1 MPDRPRVFVTRNLPG
16 DALGLL
22 RQTCDVA
29 VWPDELPPPPD
40 DLRGEA
46 AAAHGLLTLLTD
58 RIDGGLLA
66 AAPDLVAVSNMATG
80 YDNIDVADASR
91 RLVLVSRTPGVLTET
106 SADLA
111 FGLLLAAARRIA
123 EGDRYVRAGNWRTWG
138 PETMLGPDVHGATL
152 GIIGLG
158 RIGAA
163 VARRAVG
170 FGMRILYHGRS
181 RNTRAEK
188 DLGAAY
194 ADLDTLLAQSDFVSI
209 HAALTDDT
217 RGLIGA
223 RQLGLMKPSAILI
236 NTARGPLVDQDA
248 LYEALRSGAI
258 AGAALDVTDPEPL
271 PADSP
276 LLALDNVVITPHIA
290 SASIA
295 TRSEMARLAAE
306 NLLSS
311 LAGDVNDNVVN
322 PEIAGDWRSRIS
334 DRLPSL

>member
-1 MPDRPRVFVTRNLPG
+1 MPNRPRVFVTRNLPG
-16 DALGLL
+16 DALSLL
-22 RQTCDVA
+22 RETCEVA

-40 DLRGEA
+40 DLRREA
-46 AAAHGLLTLLTD
+46 ATAHGLLTLLTD
-58 RIDGGLLA
+58 RIDAGLLA
-66 AAPDLVAVSNMATG
+66 AAPQLVAVSNMATG
-80 YDNIDVADASR
+80 YDNVDVAEASR

-138 PETMLGPDVHGATL
+138 PEIMLGPDVNGATL

-158 RIGAA
+158 RIGEA
-163 VARRAVG
+163 VARRATG
-170 FGMRILYHGRS
+170 FGMRILYYGRS
-181 RNTRAEK
+181 RKTRAEK
-188 DLGAAY
+188 NLGAAY

-217 RGLIGA
+217 RGLIGT
-223 RQLGLMKPSAILI
+223 RQLGLMKPGAILI
-236 NTARGPLVDQDA
+236 NSARGPLVDQDA

-258 AGAALDVTDPEPL
+258 AGAALDVTDPEPQ

-306 NLLSS
+306 NLLAS

-334 DRLPSL
+334 GRLRSL

>member
-16 DALGLL
+16 AALDRL
-22 RQTCDVA
+22 RQTCEVA
-29 VWPDELPPPPD
+29 VWPGELPPPAD
-40 DLRGEA
+40 DLRREA
-46 AAAHGLLTLLTD
+46 APAHGLLTLLTD
-58 RIDGGLLA
+58 RIDDGLLE
-66 AAPDLVAVSNMATG
+66 AAPKLVAVSNMATG
-80 YDNIDVADASR
+80 YDNVDMTAAGR

-123 EGDRYVRAGNWRTWG
+123 EGDRYVRAGRWRTWG
-138 PETMLGPDVHGATL
+138 PEIMLGHDVHGATL

-163 VARRAVG
+163 VARRAAG
-170 FGMRILYHGRS
+170 FGMRVLYYGRN
-181 RNTRAEK
+181 RKPETEK
-188 DLGAAY
+188 DLGVVY
-194 ADLDTLLAQSDFVSI
+194 ADLDTLLARSDFVSI
-209 HAALTDDT
+209 HAALTEDT

-223 RQLGLMKPSAILI
+223 RQLVLMKPTAILI

-248 LYEALRSGAI
+248 LHEALVSGAI

-271 PADSP
+271 PAESP
-276 LLALDNVVITPHIA
+276 LLRLDNVVVTPHIA

-306 NLLSS
+306 NLLAS
-311 LAGDVNDNVVN
+311 LAGDVNDNAVN
-322 PEIAGDWRSRIS
+322 PEIADDWRAARAE
-334 DRLPSL
+334 RLRS

>member
-16 DALGLL
+16 DAIALL

-29 VWPDELPPPPD
+29 VWPDELPPSPG
-40 DLRGEA
+40 DLRREA

-58 RIDGGLLA
+58 RIDDSLLA
-66 AAPDLVAVSNMATG
+66 AAPRLVAVSNMATG

-91 RLVLVSRTPGVLTET
+91 HLVLVSRTPGVLTET

-138 PETMLGPDVHGATL
+138 PEIMLGPDVHGATL

-158 RIGAA
+158 RIGQA
-163 VARRAVG
+163 VARRAAG
-170 FGMRILYHGRS
+170 FGMRILYYGRS
-181 RNTRAEK
+181 RKPQAES

-209 HAALTDDT
+209 HAALTADT

-223 RQLGLMKPSAILI
+223 RQFALMKPSAILV

-248 LYEALRSGAI
+248 LYEALRAGAI
-258 AGAALDVTDPEPL
+258 AGAALDVTEPEPL

-276 LLALDNVVITPHIA
+276 LLTLDNVVITPHIA

-306 NLLSS
+306 NLLAS
-311 LAGDVNDNVVN
+311 LAGDVSDNAVN
-322 PEIAGDWRSRIS
+322 PEIAGDWRAAAAG
-334 DRLPSL
+334 RLGV

>member
-1 MPDRPRVFVTRNLPG
+1 MRDRPRVFVTRNLPG

-22 RQTCDVA
+22 RQACEVA
-29 VWPDELPPPPD
+29 VWAGELPPPPD
-40 DLRGEA
+40 DLRREA

-58 RIDGGLLA
+58 RVDDDLLA
-66 AAPDLVAVSNMATG
+66 AAPKLVAVSNMATG
-80 YDNIDVADASR
+80 YDNIDVAAAGR

-106 SADLA
+106 TADLA

-123 EGDRYVRAGNWRTWG
+123 EGDRYVRAGRWRTWG
-138 PETMLGPDVHGATL
+138 PEIMLGPDVHGATL

-158 RIGAA
+158 RIGTA
-163 VARRAVG
+163 VARRAAG

-181 RNTRAEK
+181 RKPQAEK
-188 DLGAAY
+188 DLGASY
-194 ADLDTLLAQSDFVSI
+194 ADLETLLRESDFVSI
-209 HAALTDDT
+209 HAALTEDT

-223 RQLGLMKPSAILI
+223 RQLGLMKAEAVLV
-236 NTARGPLVDQDA
+236 NTARGPIVDQDA

-258 AGAALDVTDPEPL
+258 AGAALDVTEPEPL

-290 SASIA
+290 SASVA

-306 NLLSS
+306 NLLAS
-311 LAGDVNDNVVN
+311 LAGEVNDNAVN
-322 PEIAGDWRSRIS
+322 PEIAAGWRVAAAG
-334 DRLPSL
+334 RLGA

>member
-16 DALGLL
+16 NALSLL

-29 VWPDELPPPPD
+29 VWPHELPPPPD
-40 DLRGEA
+40 DLRREA

-66 AAPDLVAVSNMATG
+66 AATKLVAVSNMATG
-80 YDNIDVADASR
+80 YDNVDIADASR
-91 RLVLVSRTPGVLTET
+91 RLILVSRTPGVLTET

-123 EGDRYVRAGNWRTWG
+123 EADRYVRAGNWRTWG
-138 PETMLGPDVHGATL
+138 PEIMLGPDVHGATL

-163 VARRAVG
+163 VARRAAG

-181 RNTRAEK
+181 RKIREEK

-194 ADLDTLLAQSDFVSI
+194 ADLDTLLARSDFVSI
-209 HAALTDDT
+209 HAALTEDT

-236 NTARGPLVDQDA
+236 NTARGALVDQNA

-258 AGAALDVTDPEPL
+258 AGAALDVTEPEPL
-271 PADSP
+271 SADSP
-276 LLALDNVVITPHIA
+276 LLALDNIVITPHIA

-295 TRSEMARLAAE
+295 TRSEMARLAAA

-311 LAGDVNDNVVN
+311 LAGRVNDNVVN

-334 DRLPSL
+334 GRLRSL

>member
-29 VWPDELPPPPD
+29 VWPDELPPPPG
-40 DLRGEA
+40 DLRREA

-58 RIDGGLLA
+58 RIDDALLA
-66 AAPDLVAVSNMATG
+66 AAPKLVAVSNMATG

-106 SADLA
+106 TADLA

-138 PETMLGPDVHGATL
+138 PEIMLGPDVHGATL

-163 VARRAVG
+163 VARRAAG

-181 RNTRAEK
+181 RKPQAEK

-194 ADLDTLLAQSDFVSI
+194 ADLDTLLRESDFVSI

-223 RQLGLMKPSAILI
+223 RQFGLMKPSAILI

-248 LYEALRSGAI
+248 LYQAVRSGAI

-306 NLLSS
+306 NLLAS

-334 DRLPSL
+334 GRLPSL

>member
-1 MPDRPRVFVTRNLPG
+1 MPDRPRIFVTRNLPG

-40 DLRGEA
+40 DLRREA

-58 RIDGGLLA
+58 RIDAGLFA
-66 AAPDLVAVSNMATG
+66 AAPKLVAVSNMATG
-80 YDNIDVADASR
+80 YDNVDIAAASR

-138 PETMLGPDVHGATL
+138 PEIMLGPDVHGATL

-163 VARRAVG
+163 VARRAAG
-170 FGMRILYHGRS
+170 FGMRILYHGRN

-188 DLGAAY
+188 DLGAVY
-194 ADLDTLLAQSDFVSI
+194 ADLGTLLAQSDFVSI
-209 HAALTDDT
+209 HASLTEDT

-236 NTARGPLVDQDA
+236 NTARGALVEQDA

-276 LLALDNVVITPHIA
+276 LFALDNIVITPHIA

-295 TRSEMARLAAE
+295 TRSEMARLAAA

-311 LAGDVNDNVVN
+311 LAGKVNHNVVN

-334 DRLPSL
+334 GRLPSL

>member
-1 MPDRPRVFVTRNLPG
+1 M
-16 DALGLL
+16 A
-22 RQTCDVA
+22 
-29 VWPDELPPPPD
+29 E
-40 DLRGEA
+40 DLRRGA

-58 RIDGGLLA
+58 RIDDGLLE
-66 AAPDLVAVSNMATG
+66 AAPKLVAVSNMATG
-80 YDNIDVADASR
+80 YDNVDIAAAGR

-138 PETMLGPDVHGATL
+138 PEIMLGPDVHGAAL

-158 RIGAA
+158 RIGTA
-163 VARRAVG
+163 VARRAAG
-170 FGMRILYHGRS
+170 FGMRVLYHGRN
-181 RNTRAEK
+181 RKPEAEK
-188 DLGAAY
+188 DLGVVY
-194 ADLDTLLAQSDFVSI
+194 ADLDTLLARSDFVSI

-223 RQLGLMKPSAILI
+223 GQLGLMKPTAILI

-248 LYEALRSGAI
+248 LYEALRSAAI

-276 LLALDNVVITPHIA
+276 LLSLDNVVITPHIA
-290 SASIA
+290 SASVA

-306 NLLSS
+306 NLLAS
-311 LAGDVNDNVVN
+311 LAGDVNDNAVN
-322 PEIAGDWRSRIS
+322 PEIAGDWRAARSE
-334 DRLPSL
+334 RLRG

>member
-22 RQTCDVA
+22 RQTCDIA
-29 VWPDELPPPPD
+29 VWPGELPPPPG
-40 DLRGEA
+40 DLRREA

-58 RIDGGLLA
+58 RIDDALLA
-66 AAPDLVAVSNMATG
+66 AAPKLIAVSNMATG
-80 YDNIDVADASR
+80 FDNIDVAAAGR

-138 PETMLGPDVHGATL
+138 PEIMLGPDVHGATL

-163 VARRAVG
+163 VARRAAG
-170 FGMRILYHGRS
+170 FGMRVLYHGRS
-181 RNTRAEK
+181 RKPQAEK
-188 DLGAAY
+188 DLGASY
-194 ADLDTLLAQSDFVSI
+194 ADLDTLLARSDFVSI
-209 HAALTDDT
+209 HAALSDET

-223 RQLGLMKPSAILI
+223 RQLALMKPGAILV

-271 PADSP
+271 PADS
-276 LLALDNVVITPHIA
+276 LLLTLGNVVITPHIA
-290 SASIA
+290 SASTA
-295 TRSEMARLAAE
+295 TRSEMARLAVA
-306 NLLSS
+306 NLLTS
-311 LAGDVNDNVVN
+311 LAGDVNENVVN
-322 PEIAGDWRSRIS
+322 AEIAEDWRGAAAG
-334 DRLPSL
+334 RLGA

>member
-1 MPDRPRVFVTRNLPG
+1 MPDRPRIFVTRNLPG
-16 DALGLL
+16 DAIDRL

-29 VWPDELPPPPD
+29 VWPDELPPPPG
-40 DLRGEA
+40 DLRREA

-58 RIDGGLLA
+58 RIDASLLA
-66 AAPDLVAVSNMATG
+66 AAPNLVAVSNMATG
-80 YDNIDVADASR
+80 YDNVDIAEASR

-138 PETMLGPDVHGATL
+138 PEIMLGPDVHGATL

-163 VARRAVG
+163 VARRAAG

-181 RNTRAEK
+181 RNTRAAK

-194 ADLDTLLAQSDFVSI
+194 ADLDTLLTQSDFVSI
-209 HAALTDDT
+209 HAALTEDT

-223 RQLGLMKPSAILI
+223 RQFGLMKPGSILI
-236 NTARGPLVDQDA
+236 NTARGPIVEQDA

-271 PADSP
+271 SADSP

-290 SASIA
+290 SASNA

-311 LAGDVNDNVVN
+311 LAGGVNDNAVN
-322 PEIAGDWRSRIS
+322 PEIADDWRAAAAA
-334 DRLPSL
+334 RLRT

>member
-1 MPDRPRVFVTRNLPG
+1 MPDRPRIFVTRNLPG

-29 VWPDELPPPPD
+29 VWPDELPPPPG
-40 DLRGEA
+40 DLRREA

-58 RIDGGLLA
+58 RIDAGLLA
-66 AAPDLVAVSNMATG
+66 AAPKLVAVSNMATG
-80 YDNIDVADASR
+80 YDNVDIAEASR
-91 RLVLVSRTPGVLTET
+91 RLILVSRTPGVLTET

-123 EGDRYVRAGNWRTWG
+123 EGDRYVRAGKWRTWG
-138 PETMLGPDVHGATL
+138 PEIMLGPDVHGATL

-163 VARRAVG
+163 VARRAAG
-170 FGMRILYHGRS
+170 FGMRILYHGRN
-181 RNTRAEK
+181 RNARAEK
-188 DLGAAY
+188 DLGVAY
-194 ADLDTLLAQSDFVSI
+194 AGLDTLLAQSDFVSI
-209 HAALTDDT
+209 HAALTEET

-223 RQLGLMKPSAILI
+223 RQLGLMKPGAILI

-276 LLALDNVVITPHIA
+276 LLALDNVVITPHTA

-306 NLLSS
+306 NLLAS

-322 PEIAGDWRSRIS
+322 PEIAAGWRSRIS
-334 DRLPSL
+334 GRLLSL

>member
-22 RQTCDVA
+22 RQTCEVA
-29 VWPDELPPPPD
+29 VWPDQLPPSPD
-40 DLRGEA
+40 DLRREA
-46 AAAHGLLTLLTD
+46 ATTHGLLTLLTD
-58 RIDGGLLA
+58 HIDATLLA
-66 AAPDLVAVSNMATG
+66 AAPNLIAVSNMATG

-138 PETMLGPDVHGATL
+138 PEIMLGPDVHGATL

-163 VARRAVG
+163 VARRAAG
-170 FGMRILYHGRS
+170 FGMRVLYHGRS
-181 RNTRAEK
+181 RNTQAEK
-188 DLGAAY
+188 EVGAAY
-194 ADLDTLLAQSDFVSI
+194 ADLDALLAQSDFVSI

-217 RGLIGA
+217 RGLIAA
-223 RQLGLMKPSAILI
+223 RQFGLMKPSAILI
-236 NTARGPLVDQDA
+236 NTARGPLVDHDA
-248 LYEALRSGAI
+248 LYEALRSGEI

-295 TRSEMARLAAE
+295 TRSEMARLAAD
-306 NLLSS
+306 NLLTS
-311 LAGDVNDNVVN
+311 LAGAVNDNAVN
-322 PEIAGDWRSRIS
+322 TEIAGDWRAAAAA
-334 DRLPSL
+334 RLHS

>member
-16 DALGLL
+16 DALSLL
-22 RQTCDVA
+22 RETCEVA
-29 VWPDELPPPPD
+29 VWRDELPPPLD
-40 DLRGEA
+40 DLRREA
-46 AAAHGLLTLLTD
+46 ATAHGLLTLLTD
-58 RIDGGLLA
+58 RIDAGLLA
-66 AAPDLVAVSNMATG
+66 AAPQLVAVSNMATG
-80 YDNIDVADASR
+80 YDNIDVAEASSS
-91 RLVLVSRTPGVLTET
+91 LVLVSRTPGVLTET

-111 FGLLLAAARRIA
+111 FGLLLSAARRIA

-138 PETMLGPDVHGATL
+138 PEIMLGPEVHAATL

-163 VARRAVG
+163 VARRAAG
-170 FGMRILYHGRS
+170 FGMRILYYGRS
-181 RNTRAEK
+181 RKTRAEK
-188 DLGAAY
+188 DLGAVY

-209 HAALTDDT
+209 HAALTEDT

-236 NTARGPLVDQDA
+236 NTARGPLVDQDD

-271 PADSP
+271 PTDSP

-295 TRSEMARLAAE
+295 TRSEMARLAAA
-306 NLLSS
+306 NLLAS
-311 LAGDVNDNVVN
+311 LAGDVNDNAVN
-322 PEIAGDWRSRIS
+322 PEIAADWRAPLAR
-334 DRLPSL
+334 RLSA